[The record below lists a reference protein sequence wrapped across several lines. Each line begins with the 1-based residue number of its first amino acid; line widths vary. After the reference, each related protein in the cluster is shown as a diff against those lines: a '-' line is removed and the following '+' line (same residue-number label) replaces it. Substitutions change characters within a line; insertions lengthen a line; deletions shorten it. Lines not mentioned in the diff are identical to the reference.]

1 MTMRPPLALMLL
13 CVASLSQGNEDVC
26 NLPIEVGP
34 CRSLIRVWGYNP
46 NTRQCVNFAY
56 SGCGG
61 NANRFYHR
69 NSCERICAKSSRS
82 KKN

>member
-1 MTMRPPLALMLL
+1 MLVL
-13 CVASLSQGNEDVC
+13 YARLLGKEDVC